1 MSGKP
6 KKPHELF
13 DDLLEKQREIKKNQG
28 FVSLEEAR
36 ALIQK
41 RKGAAAIKK
50 QRPEKAPDNQNP

>member
-1 MSGKP
+1 MSEKP

-13 DDLLEKQREIKKNQG
+13 DDLLEKQREIKNNQR

-41 RKGAAAIKK
+41 RKDAADIKK
-50 QRPEKAPDNQNP
+50 QRPEKAPNQNP